1 VIRLLAVLVLA
12 GCGQKI
18 DCVSLVAAG
27 GRLAAFE
34 APEPES
40 DIDDALVNALEGRG
54 CT

>member
-12 GCGQKI
+12 GCAQRI
-18 DCVSLVAAG
+18 DCVSLVAAA

-34 APEPES
+34 APEPDSE
-40 DIDDALVNALEGRG
+40 IDDALGNALEGRR